1 MVNPITSNVTRLRP
15 ALDVETHRASQP
27 ATGTKPSGVG
37 AGPRDSL
44 SLSASA
50 GVLPE
55 ALTQGPPVDRAL
67 VDRLATAISEGAY
80 PIDPDRIA
88 DVLFRDGQD
97 FSR

>member
-1 MVNPITSNVTRLRP
+1 MVNPITSNVTRLRSS
-15 ALDVETHRASQP
+15 LDVETQRASQQ
-27 ATGTKPSGVG
+27 ASGSKSSGPG

-50 GVLPE
+50 GALPE

-67 VDRLATAISEGAY
+67 VDRLVTAISEGAY
-80 PIDPDRIA
+80 PIDPERIA
-88 DVLFRDGQD
+88 DVLFRDGLD